1 MNQFTDALNINIS
14 EDSEIDPKDFLEM
27 VEKEEELLEA
37 LQEESDEESD
47 NDEEGEEFWKKF
59 LLAIYQCI
67 CTYVG

>member
-47 NDEEGEEFWKKF
+47 NDEEGEEF
-59 LLAIYQCI
+59 
-67 CTYVG
+67 